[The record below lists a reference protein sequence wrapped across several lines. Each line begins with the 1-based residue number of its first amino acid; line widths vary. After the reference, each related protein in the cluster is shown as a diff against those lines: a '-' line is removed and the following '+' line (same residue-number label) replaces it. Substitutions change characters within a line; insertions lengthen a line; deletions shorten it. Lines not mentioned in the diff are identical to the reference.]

1 MKILVCGGRDFND
14 YEFATQCLNFL
25 RAYLKSFTIIEGGA
39 RGADSLARK
48 WAVENGVD
56 FITVPADWNKHG
68 KRAGPIRN
76 QLMLDMNPN
85 CVVAFEGGNG
95 TAHMVTISRKKQ
107 IPVWE
112 PKR

>member
-14 YEFATQCLNFL
+14 YEFVKECLTFL
-25 RAYLKSFTIIEGGA
+25 HNTLKSFTVIEGGA
-39 RGADSLARK
+39 RGADSLARR
-48 WAVENGVD
+48 WANEHGIEC
-56 FITVPADWNKHG
+56 ITVPANWNKHG

-76 QLMLDMNPN
+76 QEMLDMNPD

-112 PKR
+112 PKQ